1 MSIERN
7 MKYIRDEYDA
17 EVARLERLNNFIKSE
32 EFETSTDAE
41 QKKLLLEKQETLAKY
56 VSIIA
61 EQIKYDMKKSK
72 KKSMLLTTMM
82 ISTEIILINNIEQ

>member
-56 VSIIA
+56 VLSLLSKSNMIWKKIQEKEYA
-61 EQIKYDMKKSK
+61 TDNYDDIHGNHFNK
-72 KKSMLLTTMM
+72 
-82 ISTEIILINNIEQ
+82 

>member
-61 EQIKYDMKKSK
+61 EQIKYDK

>member
-17 EVARLERLNNFIKSE
+17 EVARLERLNNFIKSA

-61 EQIKYDMKKSK
+61 EQIKYDMKK
-72 KKSMLLTTMM
+72 
-82 ISTEIILINNIEQ
+82 IQETEYVTDNYDDVHGNHFNK

>member
-32 EFETSTDAE
+32 EFETSNDSE
-41 QKKLLLEKQETLAKY
+41 KKKILLEKKKTLAKY
-56 VSIIA
+56 FYIIA
-61 EQIKYDMKKSK
+61 EQIKYDMKKIQEK
-72 KKSMLLTTMM
+72 EYATDNYDD
-82 ISTEIILINNIEQ
+82 IH

>member
-61 EQIKYDMKKSK
+61 EQIKYDMKKLQEK
-72 KKSMLLTTMM
+72 EYATDNYDDIHGNHFNK
-82 ISTEIILINNIEQ
+82 

>member
-61 EQIKYDMKKSK
+61 EQIKYDMKKVQD
-72 KKSMLLTTMM
+72 
-82 ISTEIILINNIEQ
+82 TEHSVENYEDIEGKYFNK